1 LKRPGDSNMTP
12 VKSMKMDSLNAR
24 SPKVFYASLSG
35 MKGKPSFKE
44 FGQDS
49 EVVRNYGLKV

>member
-1 LKRPGDSNMTP
+1 MTP
-12 VKSMKMDSLNAR
+12 VKSMKMDSLNPR

-35 MKGKPSFKE
+35 MNGKPSFKQ

-49 EVVRNYGLKV
+49 EVVRNYGLKG